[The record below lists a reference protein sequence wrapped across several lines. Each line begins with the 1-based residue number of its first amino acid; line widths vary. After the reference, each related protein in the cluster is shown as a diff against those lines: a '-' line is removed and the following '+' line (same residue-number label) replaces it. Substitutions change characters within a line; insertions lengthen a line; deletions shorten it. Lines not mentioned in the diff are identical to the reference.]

1 MKKKKVTIE
10 MIAKEAGV
18 SKMTVSRAINNPE
31 KLKKS
36 TLIKIL
42 NSMKKYEYKPRFV
55 ARILAGSRSNTFG
68 FIVKSNEDFIIPPF
82 YGECVRGASNWFKKQ
97 NYRSMIF
104 NMSDE
109 QSSSLF
115 LDYINSGLIDGLILF
130 EGTHEQSLL
139 EALKSN
145 NIPVVLVGEDPG
157 EMYDFYSVSSDNYNG
172 ARTAVEYLISKGS
185 REICY
190 ITGTG
195 TKPSVADRLKGYTDV
210 MRENNLNPVYV
221 STENTLR
228 GGMKA
233 VGQLIEKHPA
243 FDALFCFSD
252 LIAIGALRGLR
263 KRGFDIPRDVRVV
276 GFDNIHISEYV
287 FPSLT
292 TVSQNMSL
300 MGEIAAKTLLQ
311 VMNEVNPNPSEKHIK
326 LPTRLVVRESA

>member
-1 MKKKKVTIE
+1 MKRKVTIE
-10 MIAKEAGV
+10 MIAQDAGV
-18 SKMTVSRAINNPE
+18 SKMTVSRALNSPE

-42 NSMKKYEYKPRFV
+42 NSMRKYEYKPRFV
-55 ARILAGSRSNTFG
+55 ARILAGSRSNSFG
-68 FIVKSNEDFIIPPF
+68 FVVKSNEDFIIPPF
-82 YGECVRGASNWFKKQ
+82 YGECIRGASDWFKKQ

-104 NMSDE
+104 NMADE

-115 LDYINSGLIDGLILF
+115 IDYVNSSLIDGLILF
-130 EGTHEQSLL
+130 EGTHQESLL
-139 EALKSN
+139 KTLKDN
-145 NIPVVLVGEDPG
+145 DIPVVLVGEDPG

-172 ARTAVEYLISKGS
+172 AKMAVEYLISKGS
-185 REICY
+185 HEICY

-195 TKPSVADRLKGYTDV
+195 TKPSVAERLRGYMDV
-210 MRENNLNPVYV
+210 IRKYGLKPITISV
-221 STENTLR
+221 ENTLK

-233 VGQLIEKHPA
+233 VEQLIKEHPG
-243 FDALFCFSD
+243 FNGLFCFSD

-263 KRGFDIPRDVRVV
+263 KKGFDIPKDIRVI

-292 TVSQNMSL
+292 TVSQDMSL

-311 VMNEVNPNPSEKHIK
+311 IMNDPIPGSFEKHVK
-326 LPTRLVVRESA
+326 LPTRLIIRESA